1 MSIQKS
7 LREKCHT
14 IKGLQMMMSTIL
26 IQTDS
31 KTAEPI
37 DISEKKSLIL
47 CTKLKKHH
55 VRTHKHTGLLI

>member
-1 MSIQKS
+1 MKN
-7 LREKCHT
+7 RFK
-14 IKGLQMMMSTIL
+14 L
-26 IQTDS
+26 IQTES